1 MKQTRK
7 PKKTRHPRIG
17 RQKKRRMAGFHNY
30 QKWKEVRDLTATY
43 LTLKNEEYQE
53 MIRQCLETHQ
63 FDEVTIMKNDET
75 YDEKTTHWLCL
86 EKDSIT
92 AKYDGVTYGKLYE
105 IYYDVAEDEH
115 FLVNDEGTFSL
126 AFLVAEGSFVSA
138 KPISNEK

>member
-53 MIRQCLETHQ
+53 MIKQCLETHQ
-63 FDEVTIMKNDET
+63 FDEVKIMKSDET

-115 FLVNDEGTFSL
+115 FLVNDEGAFSL